1 MVGVGFQCCLK
12 AKEGDDVRT
21 VKDIQEEW
29 VQTFKDIILP
39 RGLEHISHNKDYQ
52 WLYWGCKT
60 PETKASHQQVSSYQ
74 HCRLMVLHRN
84 LRKAFMDSLLR
95 KDITVFILDK
105 TCLKDS
111 QSVALERVLKREWKA
126 MDNP

>member
-1 MVGVGFQCCLK
+1 
-12 AKEGDDVRT
+12 
-21 VKDIQEEW
+21 
-29 VQTFKDIILP
+29 
-39 RGLEHISHNKDYQ
+39 
-52 WLYWGCKT
+52 
-60 PETKASHQQVSSYQ
+60 
-74 HCRLMVLHRN
+74 
-84 LRKAFMDSLLR
+84 MDSLLR